1 MMEVADIL
9 ALMEKQVAVLKPDED
24 WPNLS
29 STPVTS
35 VLTSSFEIMEFVMNV
50 EDELELEDD
59 IDLDALAPK
68 LAQNITFETLA
79 IEVKKF
85 IDNLNA

>member
-1 MMEVADIL
+1 MEVADIL

>member
-1 MMEVADIL
+1 MDVADIL

-24 WPNLS
+24 LPDLS
-29 STPVTS
+29 STPVTN

-50 EDELELEDD
+50 EDELELDDD

-68 LAQNITFETLA
+68 LAQNITFEKLA
-79 IEVKKF
+79 NEVKKF
-85 IDNLNA
+85 IDNLDSK